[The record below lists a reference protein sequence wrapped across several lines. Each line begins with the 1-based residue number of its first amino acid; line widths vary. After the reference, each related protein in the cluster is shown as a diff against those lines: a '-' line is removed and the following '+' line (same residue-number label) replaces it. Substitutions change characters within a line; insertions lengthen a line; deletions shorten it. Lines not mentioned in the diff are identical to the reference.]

1 MAPSTIIRD
10 LCLQCGLC
18 CNGVIFRDVELQA
31 SDDPQRL
38 EAAGLTV
45 NPRRHAATIP
55 QPCSALG
62 PDLRCKVYADR
73 PKRCR
78 EFECDLFKAVARG
91 ELDIPAAIKVVRST
105 RQRAVKVQKLL
116 SRTGDEDETSPL
128 ARRFQRVQRRCE
140 AGGLTDDAIDAFGEL
155 SLAVHALNVVLSTR
169 FYPG

>member
-1 MAPSTIIRD
+1 MSPSKIIRD

-31 SDDPQRL
+31 SDDPKPLQ
-38 EAAGLTV
+38 AAGLAI
-45 NPRRHAATIP
+45 NIRRHAATIS
-55 QPCSALG
+55 QPCAALG
-62 PDLRCKVYADR
+62 PDLRCRVYADR
-73 PKRCR
+73 PTRCR
-78 EFECDLFKAVARG
+78 DFECDLFKAVARD
-91 ELDIPAAIKVVRST
+91 ELDLPTALKVIRTT

-116 SRTGDEDETSPL
+116 RRTGNDDETSPL

-140 AGGLTDDAIDAFGEL
+140 AGALADDAIDAFGEL